1 MARCYLLIGALA
13 LSVGASA
20 CTARGIRARQG
31 DSRLPAAALSF
42 RDAVGD
48 RATAAPAYEVEQAA
62 GATVEAPRATSP
74 RGLKPEDLGFLEPP
88 IDEAVW
94 TEASAESYETPSPI
108 SETLAL
114 TVFFARSQALR
125 AARSRLD
132 ARRNRLG
139 QALYLE
145 RLVEQYEGFARRPDD
160 REAAW
165 PLPGPEALRGA
176 AVDRDVALSAEEFR
190 AAVLDQMTQF
200 TMAFHEARY
209 LRRAVATYGEN
220 LTLSRRFA
228 DVVRT
233 RYASGQARK
242 ADLLKADMRLE
253 ETREMLRTAR
263 NALAAAEARLGS
275 VLDVAEPVAAGEAAP
290 RRDLPPLAVARQ
302 ASASAPDLQ
311 IAELEWERA
320 RATLE
325 LVERRILPDLSTG
338 LSERLGDTASVGFPA
353 HYVTGS
359 PFAEELRDRVA
370 ARARALAQARTAIPA
385 EAERVWAALSEAAR
399 VARLHR
405 QVLVPKAN
413 DALASIESEYRVGR
427 ATYLELDDLQRQWLR
442 VSLEAARAERDA
454 HVAASRLRRTLG
466 RWPGPAAATHD
477 AEEVP

>member
-1 MARCYLLIGALA
+1 MARTLLVGALA
-13 LSVGASA
+13 LSLGASA
-20 CTARGIRARQG
+20 CTARALRAHQRE
-31 DSRLPAAALSF
+31 SRLPAVGRSL

-48 RATAAPAYEVEQAA
+48 RATAAPAR
-62 GATVEAPRATSP
+62 EAELATSRGAAVP
-74 RGLKPEDLGFLEPP
+74 PAPSPGGLKPKDLDFIEIPM
-88 IDEAVW
+88 DEAVW
-94 TEASAESYETPSPI
+94 VAASAESFEMPSPI
-108 SETLAL
+108 SETLGL

-132 ARRNRLG
+132 ARRNRLS

-145 RLVEQYEGFARRPDD
+145 RLVEQYQAFARRPDD

-165 PLPGPEALRGA
+165 PLPGPEALAGVA
-176 AVDRDVALSAEEFR
+176 ADRDVALAAEEFR

-200 TMAFHEARY
+200 TAAFHEARY
-209 LRRAVATYGEN
+209 LRRAVATYGES

-242 ADLLKADMRLE
+242 ADLLKADMRLQE
-253 ETREMLRTAR
+253 IRELLRTAQ

-290 RRDLPPLAVARQ
+290 RRDVPALAVARR
-302 ASASAPDLQ
+302 ASASAPDLE

-320 RATLE
+320 QATLE
-325 LVERRILPDLSTG
+325 LVERRVVPDLSTG
-338 LSERLGDTASVGFPA
+338 LSERLGNTAPVGFPA

-370 ARARALAQARTAIPA
+370 ARARALAQARTAVPA
-385 EAERVWAALSEAAR
+385 EVERVWAALSEAAR

-427 ATYLELDDLQRQWLR
+427 ATYLELDDLERQWLR

-466 RWPGPAAATHD
+466 RWPAASAATHD
-477 AEEVP
+477 AEEAP